1 MEKFFIKMVQI
12 SQKMQKFVEKKY
24 EKYLRNYTIFKNVNC
39 CFGLEFA
46 ELNICELKFRFKNSE
61 KYLLNSQQIKRLKAQ
76 PKNEKA
82 HVFLYKSLIMKLI

>member
-1 MEKFFIKMVQI
+1 
-12 SQKMQKFVEKKY
+12 MQ
-24 EKYLRNYTIFKNVNC
+24 FKTMLIIVL
-39 CFGLEFA
+39 GLK
-46 ELNICELKFRFKNSE
+46 LVKLIICEVKFKLKNSE